1 MQGPTAVR
9 RVSRYDIRSKYDEIP
24 TLSATYLDEPND
36 YIRKLYKLT
45 QDLLTS
51 LGMGIDLGIKF
62 TLYEEIMSDL
72 QEALTNRVRV
82 MTFLHAF
89 VIFFEPHDSARISL
103 FAHYK
108 YFGHVEALSILKCLI
123 IMNEEET
130 HERHS
135 IPFLFH
141 PTTKYSIIGR
151 LFDDGRLSEQA
162 KQQFLNNAEYQA
174 ALIEATHHLMA
185 IKVCFDELVMI
196 LGVKV
201 DEANNCIVAE
211 KWEVPADFP
220 NDALSLLQ
228 CIDSNVLAP
237 YRSMARNN
245 DGDIFESSYENLV
258 ETCWL
263 SDLPRK
269 DYDWINKVFRFRY
282 KHIPTFEYRPKVP
295 ASGGIKKK
303 RTYKHRSQITEDF
316 QCMVTKKYAS
326 AEKENEPPTD
336 EDDDSDSGFQSLF
349 SISDDDDG
357 TMM

>member
-1 MQGPTAVR
+1 MLGPTAVR
-9 RVSRYDIRSKYDEIP
+9 RVWRYDIRSEFDVIP
-24 TLSATYLDEPND
+24 TLRATYLNESTD
-36 YIRKLYKLT
+36 YIRKLFKLT
-45 QDLLTS
+45 HDLLTS
-51 LGMGIDLGIKF
+51 LGMDDCNALF
-62 TLYEEIMSDL
+62 EEIMRDL
-72 QEALTNRVRV
+72 GEALTNRVRV

-89 VIFFEPHDSARISL
+89 VKFFEPHDSGRLSL

-130 HERHS
+130 LDRHS

-141 PTTKYSIIGR
+141 PTTIYSIIGR
-151 LFDDGRLSEQA
+151 LCDDGRLSEQG
-162 KQQFLNNAEYQA
+162 KQQFLNNTEFQA
-174 ALIEATHHLMA
+174 AIIEAANHLMA

-201 DEANNCIVAE
+201 DEANNYIVAG

-237 YRSMARNN
+237 YRSMARN
-245 DGDIFESSYENLV
+245 DAGDIFESSYENLL
-258 ETCWL
+258 ETCYL

-269 DYDWINKVFRFRY
+269 DYEWINKVFRFRY

-295 ASGGIKKK
+295 ATGGIKKK
-303 RTYKHRSQITEDF
+303 RTYKHRSQIAEDF
-316 QCMVTKKYAS
+316 QCMVPKQYAS
-326 AEKENEPPTD
+326 AEKENEPTD
-336 EDDDSDSGFQSLF
+336 EDEDDSDSDWWSHL
-349 SISDDDDG
+349 DDDDEK
-357 TMM
+357 MM